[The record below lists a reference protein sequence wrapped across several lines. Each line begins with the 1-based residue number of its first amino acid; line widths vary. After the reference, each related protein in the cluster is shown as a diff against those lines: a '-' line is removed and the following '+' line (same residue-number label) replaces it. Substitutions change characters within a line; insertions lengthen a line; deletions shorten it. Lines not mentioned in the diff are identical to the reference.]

1 MIKQLGS
8 DGMIFF
14 TFSSADLH
22 WPELHKLMPGG
33 NTEDTN
39 LRHKNLVD
47 NPHIAAWFFNK
58 RFEIFFNCVLK
69 KHWNLEEWWYR
80 FEWQHRDS
88 VHVHGIAKI
97 RDGPTIEWEKMKDD
111 ENKMNEIAKY
121 VDGLVTTVNPG
132 LDAPIPNRHPCQKD
146 HNKLQDDLQ
155 DYVDLI
161 NKL

>member
-1 MIKQLGS
+1 MQYDEGIRGSQQFWVGRQFELKDMIKQLGS

-39 LRHKNLVD
+39 FRHKNLVD

-69 KHWNLEEWWYR
+69 KHWNLKEWWYR
-80 FEWQHRDS
+80 FEWQHRGS

-132 LDAPIPNRHPCQKD
+132 LDAPIPN
-146 HNKLQDDLQ
+146 
-155 DYVDLI
+155 
-161 NKL
+161 